1 MRSTPNL
8 SRNFNQYSLNTTPEP
23 LQVLFNEIKQKHYEE
38 LYELKVDGTASL
50 EDDLNAVLEVLRDS
64 DQSVNHLRY
73 IWMALILSL
82 AVEPTLEYYEPSN
95 PLPKIIIKLLEK
107 LLRETIYGSSKS
119 INITTDNLDNLI
131 NEIFKSHESYFQKK
145 GAYLQ
150 AISEALDVFYNAL
163 RVINYDQAVEAI
175 LEILD
180 DCLEGYAIFP
190 GSYGRRE
197 LFDWWL
203 LEVVPASYNLLPPKT
218 FYVVEGVENKE
229 EINLRQTSLLNKI
242 SHEIWYSILQGLRV
256 QEKIRIHTSG
266 NIYVSSFTNPVKM
279 DIGSINGRFNSNK
292 ITSNSSKNKLVV
304 YHL

>member
-1 MRSTPNL
+1 MKSIPNL
-8 SRNFNQYSLNTTPEP
+8 SRNSNQYALNTTPKH
-23 LQVLFNEIKQKHYEE
+23 LQVLFNKIKLKHYEE
-38 LYELKVDGTASL
+38 LYEPEADGTASL
-50 EDDLNAVLEVLRDS
+50 EDDLNTLLEVLRDS

-82 AVEPTLEYYEPSN
+82 SVEPTLEYYDPSN
-95 PLPKIIIKLLEK
+95 SLPKIIIKLLEEV
-107 LLRETIYGSSKS
+107 LRETITGSSKS
-119 INITTDNLDNLI
+119 INITTDYLDNLI

-145 GAYLQ
+145 EANFQ

-203 LEVVPASYNLLPPKT
+203 FEVVPASYNLLPPKS

-229 EINLRQTSLLNKI
+229 EINLRQTKLLRKVYNETLYNLQK
-242 SHEIWYSILQGLRV
+242 YNNYILSNTV
-256 QEKIRIHTSG
+256 NM
-266 NIYVSSFTNPVKM
+266 NI
-279 DIGSINGRFNSNK
+279 G
-292 ITSNSSKNKLVV
+292 SSKNILKINNRSELSQLVGIK
-304 YHL
+304 